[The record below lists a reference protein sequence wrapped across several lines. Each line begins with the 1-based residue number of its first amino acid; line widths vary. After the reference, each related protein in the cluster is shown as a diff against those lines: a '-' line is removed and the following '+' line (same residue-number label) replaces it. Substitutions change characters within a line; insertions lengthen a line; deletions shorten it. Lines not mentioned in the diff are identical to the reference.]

1 MVWLAVRRFQ
11 NRFDQKAEKRSSW
24 ARIDRLADHLR
35 ARLAV
40 VGNTQ
45 PCRQPPPALAPALQT
60 RAHRVRRPPHANELR
75 RFSSLQ
81 TRAAAL
87 QTRVQPSEP
96 VCGSAVHVDNFPQ
109 SWSRLTD
116 ALGDT
121 GEEAEQ
127 ERRSA
132 LVSRNR

>member
-45 PCRQPPPALAPALQT
+45 GSSVGSFEELAAKSMAIT
-60 RAHRVRRPPHANELR
+60 DY
-75 RFSSLQ
+75 S
-81 TRAAAL
+81 
-87 QTRVQPSEP
+87 
-96 VCGSAVHVDNFPQ
+96 VCSCI
-109 SWSRLTD
+109 
-116 ALGDT
+116 
-121 GEEAEQ
+121 E
-127 ERRSA
+127 
-132 LVSRNR
+132 